1 MAQRSAAEI
10 RGSIEANRKELAV
23 SIVKLRGEVT
33 HLTDWRGHIARHERE
48 LKIGGAV
55 VVGLI
60 ARSRRSSRRRR
71 RRALSP
77 QKSSGQKCARDR
89 RRRRSGR
96 ARCRCRSPVR
106 PRR

>member
-10 RGSIEANRKELAV
+10 RSSIEANREELAV

-55 VVGLI
+55 VVGLLVT
-60 ARSRRSSRRRR
+60 SRLLRRRR
-71 RRALSP
+71 RNR
-77 QKSSGQKCARDR
+77 
-89 RRRRSGR
+89 
-96 ARCRCRSPVR
+96 
-106 PRR
+106 

>member
-10 RGSIEANRKELAV
+10 RSSIEANREELAV

-55 VVGLI
+55 LVGLLVT
-60 ARSRRSSRRRR
+60 RGLLRRRR
-71 RRALSP
+71 NR
-77 QKSSGQKCARDR
+77 
-89 RRRRSGR
+89 
-96 ARCRCRSPVR
+96 
-106 PRR
+106 